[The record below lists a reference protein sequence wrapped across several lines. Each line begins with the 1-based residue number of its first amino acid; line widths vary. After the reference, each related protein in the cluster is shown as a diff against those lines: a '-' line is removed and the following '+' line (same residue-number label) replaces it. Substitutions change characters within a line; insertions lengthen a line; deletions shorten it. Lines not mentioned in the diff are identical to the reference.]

1 MRGEGAGDKPRRLD
15 SQGKVI
21 GEVAIEVVDKE
32 GNEIGDPEH
41 STLLNFQEVLDNID
55 SDLEPGSHFWSD
67 IESSDEESE

>member
-21 GEVAIEVVDKE
+21 GRLQLRWLIKKVMKLVSRAL
-32 GNEIGDPEH
+32 N
-41 STLLNFQEVLDNID
+41 LLNFQEVLDNID
-55 SDLEPGSHFWSD
+55 SVWTGSHFWSH